1 MVRSSERS
9 SGFPS
14 RACPPPAAAPGSW
27 RPPDRMDSPLVVV
40 FLAVIA
46 LTALLQ
52 AGFVAAVAFRLRVGN
67 QKLDQFEEAFE
78 TGVVPQIRN
87 GARLSQKAVEIAEES
102 LARSYHVDRMVC
114 CFLQK

>member
-14 RACPPPAAAPGSW
+14 RACPPRAAAPGSW
-27 RPPDRMDSPLVVV
+27 PPPDRMDSPLVVV

-52 AGFVAAVAFRLRVGN
+52 AGSVAAIAVMMRAGN
-67 QKLDQFEEAFE
+67 QKLDEFEEKFE
-78 TGVVPQIRN
+78 A
-87 GARLSQKAVEIAEES
+87 GAGAHNRTAATAAGEGGPGP
-102 LARSYHVDRMVC
+102 
-114 CFLQK
+114 